1 MVSFSNYWGLAH
13 NLNMRNIWESIQQMG
28 PFKKSIQ
35 QMLLGIQK
43 YASYGKTHTQTH
55 IAKWLDDRDPNQ
67 AKVAIYIETKVFY

>member
-1 MVSFSNYWGLAH
+1 MVSISNNWGFAH
-13 NLNMRNIWESIQQMG
+13 NLSMRNIWESIQQMA

-43 YASYGKTHTQTH
+43 YASYGKTHTH